1 MSGVPGSTPL
11 AGDVLDR
18 DVEEFLVALV
28 SEFGR
33 RPSTVEAY
41 ERDLAKYLITLNS
54 AGLTPRTASAAD
66 VRDHL
71 ARLRSAGRSDAT
83 VARAASAI
91 RMLHRHLA
99 TEGVTPVD
107 AAAPVEPPRRSRGLP
122 KAISE
127 DDVVMLLGSVTGDR
141 PGDLRD
147 RAMLELLYGTGIR
160 ISELVGLDLVDVD
173 LDQRLARVFGKG
185 AKERIVPIGTLA
197 ADALAVWLSTGRM
210 VMSISGPA
218 SRPAGAAVFV
228 NQRGGRLTRQGAW
241 GILKSRAASVG
252 LADRVHPHVLRHS
265 CATHMLDRGADLRVV
280 QELLG
285 HASISTT
292 QTYTLVANERVVEAF
307 RAAHPRAMIGRA

>member
-1 MSGVPGSTPL
+1 MSGAGGATPV
-11 AGDVLDR
+11 GVVLDG
-18 DVEEFLVALV
+18 DVEEFLVAMV

-41 ERDLAKYLITLNS
+41 ERDLAKYLMTLS
-54 AGLTPRTASAAD
+54 SVGRTPRTASATD

-107 AAAPVEPPRRSRGLP
+107 AAAPVEPPRRGRGLP

-127 DDVVMLLGSVTGDR
+127 GEVATLLGSVTGDR

-160 ISELVGLDLVDVD
+160 ISELVGLDLVDLD
-173 LDQRLARVFGKG
+173 LDHRIARVFGKG

-197 ADALAVWLSTGRM
+197 ADALADWLSTGRSA
-210 VMSISGPA
+210 VSITGPG
-218 SRPAGAAVFV
+218 SRSAGAAVFL

-241 GILKSRAASVG
+241 GILKSRATAVG
-252 LADRVHPHVLRHS
+252 LSDRVHPHVLRHS